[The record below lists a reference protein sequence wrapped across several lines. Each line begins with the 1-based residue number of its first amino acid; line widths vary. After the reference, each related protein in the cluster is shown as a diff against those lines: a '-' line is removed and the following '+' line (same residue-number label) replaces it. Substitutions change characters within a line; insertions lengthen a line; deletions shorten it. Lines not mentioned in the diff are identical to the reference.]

1 MDILNYPEYRLH
13 IEECMRD
20 SISRF
25 NLHYN
30 ESLVNNLSK
39 NYEAFLENDY
49 YRIELNTTRA
59 FPNQWVDIKIYAL
72 EGIVREIPMNI
83 INEALNISSDDIMR
97 ISYSNSEFPEDNEY
111 QKSLRELN
119 AQLIA
124 YYSPFFEGKVKL

>member
-119 AQLIA
+119 AQLIT